1 MRMFLCLLAL
11 VAALG
16 ASASAPDSSL
26 TLQEHIRTAAHRY
39 RIDPNLVRAIIETE
53 SGPLNGPKHLGKN
66 AVSSKGAKGL
76 MQVMPLTADEMG
88 IANPHHALSN
98 LMGACEYL
106 RMLLNRYKFNL
117 PKTLAAYN
125 AGPSNVDKYK
135 GIPPFR
141 ETRAYVRKV
150 LAAYERFQNQ

>member
-1 MRMFLCLLAL
+1 MKRFLVLLPLVVAL
-11 VAALG
+11 RV
-16 ASASAPDSSL
+16 SASTPDSSL
-26 TLQEHIRTAAHRY
+26 DLQEQIRTAAHRY
-39 RIDPNLVRAIIETE
+39 RINPNLVRAIIETE

-66 AVSSKGAKGL
+66 AVSNKGAKGL

-106 RMLLNRYKFNL
+106 RMLLNRYKFDL
-117 PKTLAAYN
+117 TKTLAAYN

-141 ETRAYVRKV
+141 ETQKYVRKV
-150 LAAYERFQNQ
+150 LAAYERFQNE